1 MPSADEPL
9 VARATVT
16 AASDSSD
23 KVAVNV
29 IVPEASSCI
38 DEALVDNVTV
48 SAFSYSVSVM
58 LTL

>member
-1 MPSADEPL
+1 MPL

-16 AASDSSD
+16 AASDISD

-29 IVPEASSCI
+29 IVPEASSSI

>member
-1 MPSADEPL
+1 M
-9 VARATVT
+9 T
-16 AASDSSD
+16 AASDISD